1 LQWKNRVLDV
11 ACVVV
16 AILCCD
22 LLSVYMRPSSRDY
35 LFAVML
41 LHLDLDLVGLSFGA
55 VDISFTAQVSLAAQF
70 LCPR

>member
-22 LLSVYMRPSSRDY
+22 LLSVYMRPSRDY

>member
-1 LQWKNRVLDV
+1 
-11 ACVVV
+11 
-16 AILCCD
+16 
-22 LLSVYMRPSSRDY
+22 MRPSSRDY